1 MDMSEIKRLLEE
13 QGTAWHEYRKT
24 NDQRLA
30 AIEAGK
36 STAEFDAKLAKMDE
50 RMGVRALVRGVKEE
64 APAWAGTLPQ
74 LPRLVHHALTES
86 TRHQSAQQQR
96 LDELANTQRTQNRLL
111 LVIGAIAMS
120 LLGLELYRLFG

>member
-1 MDMSEIKRLLEE
+1 
-13 QGTAWHEYRKT
+13 
-24 NDQRLA
+24 
-30 AIEAGK
+30 
-36 STAEFDAKLAKMDE
+36 
-50 RMGVRALVRGVKEE
+50 VRALVRGVKEE

-74 LPRLVHHALTES
+74 LPRLVHHALTEA

-120 LLGLELYRLFG
+120 LLGLELYRLLG